1 MADAAIRAP
10 RSLTEA
16 QRLCERWSELDAEIA
31 AIEAARD
38 AAIAAAN
45 AQVDKDLLPL
55 VDRRNAIAVKL
66 EPWWKANAAE
76 LTKGKRKS
84 AELGGV
90 MLGTREGRVS
100 VSLARPEEE
109 IVAAMQGQNWAAYYL
124 RTKVELSK
132 AAVLFGLSN
141 PGPDADQLTSLG
153 LAIMRGPDVF
163 RIERTKQAGTQGK
176 VQR

>member
-16 QRLCERWSELDAEIA
+16 QRLCERWAELDGEIA

-55 VDRRNAIAVKL
+55 VERRNAIAVKL
-66 EPWWKANAAE
+66 GPWFMANRQQ
-76 LTKGKRKS
+76 LLQGRCKS

-90 MLGTREGRVS
+90 VLGSRTGSGKVTVAGAIDAVIAKLRANRTFVRLY
-100 VSLARPEEE
+100 VRPKFE
-109 IVAAMQGQNWAAYYL
+109 L
-124 RTKVELSK
+124 DKVEIRK
-132 AAVLFGLSN
+132 GLEGKH
-141 PGPDADQLTSLG
+141 GPALTALG
-153 LAIMRGPDVF
+153 LGLEPGEDTF
-163 RIERTKQAGTQGK
+163 YIERTGQAGTQGK